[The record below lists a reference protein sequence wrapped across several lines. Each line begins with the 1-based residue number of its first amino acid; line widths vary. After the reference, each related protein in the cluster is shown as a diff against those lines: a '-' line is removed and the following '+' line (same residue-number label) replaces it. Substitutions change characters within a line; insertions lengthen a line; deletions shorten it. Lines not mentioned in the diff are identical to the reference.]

1 MMASFEKSFSKKK
14 EPIPFKKEPKLTET
28 SEAVVQFSRDFD
40 LMRKKFGEMH
50 HNMSDY
56 QENIKTLNQQV
67 SQLKN
72 ENIKLNSDIKVIRNE
87 HSEMVHTV
95 YKLE

>member
-1 MMASFEKSFSKKK
+1 
-14 EPIPFKKEPKLTET
+14 
-28 SEAVVQFSRDFD
+28 
-40 LMRKKFGEMH
+40 MRKKFGEMH
-50 HNMSDY
+50 SNMSEY

-67 SQLKN
+67 SQLRN